1 MQILKT
7 WFKVAIVTLAL
18 ISLTSCGPR
27 QSGSESLRAGSALQ
41 DAGSAEALK
50 SGVSGMS
57 RPEVVARAQAAHASA
72 ALWVTSGGGRRCF
85 YIEVVNAGSGPE
97 GSSSCVA
104 DSASQCT
111 INRLSGFIFG
121 IVPSGWTGALA
132 ISTGGTPIE
141 TVALNKGY
149 FLTSNAIL
157 LPNGPLTLSS
167 VPGSRNSESCTAT
180 LR

>member
-1 MQILKT
+1 MRMLKT
-7 WFKVAIVTLAL
+7 WFKVAIVTLAI
-18 ISLTSCGPR
+18 ISLAGCVSS
-27 QSGSESLRAGSALQ
+27 QSGSESLRASAALQ
-41 DAGSAEALK
+41 DAGRAEALK
-50 SGVSGMS
+50 AGVSGMS

-72 ALWVTSGGGRRCF
+72 ALWVASGGGRRCF

-104 DSASQCT
+104 DSASECT
-111 INRLSGFIFG
+111 INRLSGFILG
-121 IVPSGWTGALA
+121 IVPSSWIGALA
-132 ISTGGTPIE
+132 ISTGGATIE

-149 FLTSNAIL
+149 FLTSDAIV

-167 VPGSRNSESCTAT
+167 APGSRNPESCTAT